1 MAKTEKGE
9 KAAPAKAAPA
19 AKATGPKSLP
29 RLKEKYL
36 KEIAPKLVTKY
47 GNPMRVPKVTK
58 VVINMGV
65 GAATQN
71 AKLLEAATRDLTIIA
86 GQKPVITKAK
96 KSISNFKLRAGVPIG
111 CRVTL
116 RGDRA
121 FYFLDKLFT
130 IVVPRIRDFRGLS
143 PKAFDGRGNYSLG
156 LQEQLV
162 FPEISYDSVEK
173 VQGMNITIVTTAH
186 NDGEAYE
193 LLEQMGMPFRKIAK
207 KAQ

>member
-1 MAKTEKGE
+1 MAKTE
-9 KAAPAKAAPA
+9 KAAPAKNN
-19 AKATGPKSLP
+19 GPKSLP

-36 KEIAPKLVTKY
+36 KEVAPKLLSKY
-47 GNPMRVPKVTK
+47 GNPMRVPKITK

-65 GAATQN
+65 GQATQN
-71 AKLLEAATRDLTIIA
+71 AKLLEAATKDLTIIA
-86 GQKPVITKAK
+86 GQKPVTTKAK

-116 RGDRA
+116 RGNRC

-143 PKAFDGRGNYSLG
+143 QKAFDGRGNYSLG

-162 FPEISYDSVEK
+162 FPEIVFDQVEK
-173 VQGMNITIVTTAH
+173 VQGMNITIVTTAR

-193 LLEQMGMPFRKIAK
+193 LLESLGMPFRKSSK
-207 KAQ
+207 KAQNN

>member
-1 MAKTEKGE
+1 MAKTEKKAPE
-9 KAAPAKAAPA
+9 KNN
-19 AKATGPKSLP
+19 GPKSLP

-36 KEIAPKLVTKY
+36 KEVAPKLLSKY
-47 GNPMRVPKVTK
+47 GNPMRVPKITK

-65 GAATQN
+65 GQATQN
-71 AKLLEAATRDLTIIA
+71 AKLLEAATKDLTIIS
-86 GQKPVITKAK
+86 GQKPVTTKAK

-116 RGDRA
+116 RGNRC

-143 PKAFDGRGNYSLG
+143 QKAFDGRGNYSLG

-162 FPEISYDSVEK
+162 FPEIVFDQVEK

-193 LLEQMGMPFRKIAK
+193 LLESLGMPFRKSSK
-207 KAQ
+207 KAQNN

>member
-1 MAKTEKGE
+1 MAKTE
-9 KAAPAKAAPA
+9 KAAPAKNN
-19 AKATGPKSLP
+19 GPKSLP

-36 KEIAPKLVTKY
+36 KEVAPKLLQKY
-47 GNPMRVPKVTK
+47 GNPMRVPKITK

-65 GAATQN
+65 GQATQN
-71 AKLLEAATRDLTIIA
+71 AKLLEAATKDLTTIS
-86 GQKPVITKAK
+86 GQKPVTTKAK

-116 RGDRA
+116 RGNRC

-143 PKAFDGRGNYSLG
+143 QKAFDGRGNYSLG

-162 FPEISYDSVEK
+162 FPEIVFDQVEK
-173 VQGMNITIVTTAH
+173 VQGMNITIVTTAR

-193 LLEQMGMPFRKIAK
+193 LLESLGMPFRKSSK
-207 KAQ
+207 KAQNN

>member
-1 MAKTEKGE
+1 MAKTE

-19 AKATGPKSLP
+19 KAATPKGPKSLP

-36 KEIAPKLVTKY
+36 KEIAPKLVSKY

-71 AKLLEAATRDLTIIA
+71 AKLLEAATRELTTIS

-116 RGDRA
+116 RGDRC

-130 IVVPRIRDFRGLS
+130 VVVPRIRDFRGLS
-143 PKAFDGRGNYSLG
+143 QKAFDGRGNYSLG

-162 FPEISYDSVEK
+162 FPEIHYDAVEK

-186 NDGEAYE
+186 NDGEALE
-193 LLEQMGMPFRKIAK
+193 LLEMMGMPFRKIAK
-207 KAQ
+207 KA

>member
-1 MAKTEKGE
+1 MAKTEKGSE
-9 KAAPAKAAPA
+9 QG
-19 AKATGPKSLP
+19 TKSLP

-36 KEIAPKLVTKY
+36 KEIAPKLVSKF

-65 GAATQN
+65 GQATQN
-71 AKLLEAATRDLTIIA
+71 AKLLEAATRELTMIA
-86 GQKPVITKAK
+86 GQKPVVTRAR

-116 RGDRA
+116 RGDRS

-130 IVVPRIRDFRGLS
+130 VVIPRIRDFRGLS

-162 FPEISYDSVEK
+162 FPEINYDSVDR
-173 VQGMNITIVTTAH
+173 VQGMNITLVTTAQ
-186 NDGEAYE
+186 NDGEARE
-193 LLEQMGMPFRKIAK
+193 LLEMMGMPFRKPTK
-207 KAQ
+207 KQ

>member
-1 MAKTEKGE
+1 MAKTE
-9 KAAPAKAAPA
+9 KAAPAKNN
-19 AKATGPKSLP
+19 GPKSLP

-36 KEIAPKLVTKY
+36 KEVAPKLLSKY
-47 GNPMRVPKVTK
+47 GNPMRVPKITK

-65 GAATQN
+65 GQATQN
-71 AKLLEAATRDLTIIA
+71 AKLLEAATKDLTIIA
-86 GQKPVITKAK
+86 GQKPVTTKAK
-96 KSISNFKLRAGVPIG
+96 KSISHFKLRAGVPIG

-116 RGDRA
+116 RGNRC

-143 PKAFDGRGNYSLG
+143 QKAFDGRGNYSLG

-162 FPEISYDSVEK
+162 FPEIVFDQVEK
-173 VQGMNITIVTTAH
+173 VQGMNITIVTTAR

-193 LLEQMGMPFRKIAK
+193 LLESLGMPFRKSSK
-207 KAQ
+207 KAQNN

>member
-1 MAKTEKGE
+1 MAKTEKRSQNGS
-9 KAAPAKAAPA
+9 
-19 AKATGPKSLP
+19 KSLP

-36 KEIAPKLVTKY
+36 KELAPKLVSKY

-71 AKLLEAATRDLTIIA
+71 AKLLEAATRDLTIVS
-86 GQKPVITKAK
+86 GQKPVVTRAK

-116 RGDRA
+116 RGDRC

-130 IVVPRIRDFRGLS
+130 IVIPRIRDFRGLS

-162 FPEISYDSVEK
+162 FPEINYDSVDK
-173 VQGMNITIVTTAH
+173 IQGMNITIVTTSQ
-186 NDGEAYE
+186 NDQEAKE
-193 LLEQMGMPFRKIAK
+193 LLEMMGMPFRKPAK
-207 KAQ
+207 K

>member
-1 MAKTEKGE
+1 MAKAEKGSE
-9 KAAPAKAAPA
+9 TKR
-19 AKATGPKSLP
+19 PKSLP

-36 KEIAPKLVTKY
+36 NELAPKLASKY

-71 AKLLEAATRDLTIIA
+71 AKLLEAATNELAIIS

-96 KSISNFKLRAGVPIG
+96 KSISNFKLREGMPIG

-116 RGDRA
+116 RGNRCY
-121 FYFLDKLFT
+121 YFLDRLFT
-130 IVVPRIRDFRGLS
+130 VVIPRIRDFRGLS
-143 PKAFDGRGNYSLG
+143 PRAFDGRGNYSMG

-162 FPEISYDSVEK
+162 FPEISYDSVQK
-173 VQGMNITIVTTAH
+173 VQGMNITIVTTSK
-186 NDGEAYE
+186 NDKEAKE
-193 LLEQMGMPFRKIAK
+193 LLEMMGMPFRKPVK
-207 KAQ
+207 KA

>member
-1 MAKTEKGE
+1 MAKTEK
-9 KAAPAKAAPA
+9 AAQANNN
-19 AKATGPKSLP
+19 GPKSLP

-36 KEIAPKLVTKY
+36 KEVAPKLLPKY
-47 GNPMRVPKVTK
+47 GNPMRVPRIEK

-65 GAATQN
+65 GEATQN
-71 AKLLEAATRDLTIIA
+71 AKLLEAATKDLTTIS
-86 GQKPVITKAK
+86 GQKPVTTKAK

-116 RGDRA
+116 RGDRSY
-121 FYFLDKLFT
+121 YFLDKLFT

-143 PKAFDGRGNYSLG
+143 QKAFDGRGNYSIG

-162 FPEISYDSVEK
+162 FPEIVFDQVQK
-173 VQGMNITIVTTAH
+173 VQGMNITIVTTAQ
-186 NDGEAYE
+186 NDSEAYE
-193 LLEQMGMPFRKIAK
+193 LLENLGMPFRKSSK

>member
-1 MAKTEKGE
+1 
-9 KAAPAKAAPA
+9 
-19 AKATGPKSLP
+19 
-29 RLKEKYL
+29 
-36 KEIAPKLVTKY
+36 APKLVSKY

-71 AKLLEAATRDLTIIA
+71 AKLLEAATRELTVIA
-86 GQKPVITKAK
+86 GQKPVTTKAK

-162 FPEISYDSVEK
+162 FPEITYDSVEK
-173 VQGMNITIVTTAH
+173 VQGMNITIVTTAE

-193 LLEQMGMPFRKIAK
+193 LLEQMGLPFRKIAK

>member
-1 MAKTEKGE
+1 MAKTEKT
-9 KAAPAKAAPA
+9 APVNN
-19 AKATGPKSLP
+19 GPKSLP

-36 KEIAPKLVTKY
+36 KEVAPKLLSKY
-47 GNPMRVPKVTK
+47 GNPMRVPKITK

-65 GAATQN
+65 GQATQN
-71 AKLLEAATRDLTIIA
+71 AKLLEAATKDLTIIS
-86 GQKPVITKAK
+86 GQKPVTTKAK

-116 RGDRA
+116 RGDRC

-143 PKAFDGRGNYSLG
+143 QKAFDGRGNYSLG

-162 FPEISYDSVEK
+162 FPEIVFDQVDK
-173 VQGMNITIVTTAH
+173 VQGMNITIVTTAQ
-186 NDGEAYE
+186 NDSEAYE
-193 LLEQMGMPFRKIAK
+193 LLENLGMPFRKSTK
-207 KAQ
+207 KAQN

>member
-1 MAKTEKGE
+1 MAKTE
-9 KAAPAKAAPA
+9 KAAPAKNN
-19 AKATGPKSLP
+19 GPKSLP

-36 KEIAPKLVTKY
+36 KEVAPKLLQKY
-47 GNPMRVPKVTK
+47 GNPMRVPKITK

-65 GAATQN
+65 GQATQN
-71 AKLLEAATRDLTIIA
+71 AKLLEAATKDLTIIS
-86 GQKPVITKAK
+86 GQKPVTTKAK

-116 RGDRA
+116 RGNRC

-130 IVVPRIRDFRGLS
+130 IVGPRIRDFRGLS
-143 PKAFDGRGNYSLG
+143 QKAFDGRGNYSLG

-162 FPEISYDSVEK
+162 FPEIVFDQVEK

-193 LLEQMGMPFRKIAK
+193 LLESLGMPFRKSSK
-207 KAQ
+207 KAQNN